1 MHSGMALSTRKCAV
15 KAVWSLAASLL
26 VFGLGWGCASVRT
39 SSDVYDYFA
48 RPAPDDPWSH
58 KIARWQDRERY
69 DQLDSQSPVVEEKL
83 RAPAAVAEPGETG
96 TDGAG
101 EELQDKYA
109 AFRVERRRAL
119 ALETATWIQSQA
131 RQHYLPDGPIDHWAT
146 LAETLEQN
154 GDDCDGLELL
164 TYNLLRDLG
173 FDADEVFRAIV
184 YRPSDGQHHMV
195 TFWFENR
202 DDPWVIDPTGAMSR
216 GMPRMSELH
225 EWRPLKVF
233 GLDRDFTVERR
244 AFAAHR

>member
-1 MHSGMALSTRKCAV
+1 MHPGMAFSIRKCAV
-15 KAVWSLAASLL
+15 KAAGTAVACLL
-26 VFGLGWGCASVRT
+26 VLGLGWGCASVPSR
-39 SSDVYDYFA
+39 SEVYDYFTQ
-48 RPAPDDPWSH
+48 PAQDDPWSR
-58 KIARWQDRERY
+58 KIARWQDRERFE
-69 DQLDSQSPVVEEKL
+69 QRDSHSSVVEEKL

-101 EELQDKYA
+101 EELQVKYA
-109 AFRVERRRAL
+109 AFRAEQRRVL
-119 ALETATWIQSQA
+119 ALETARWIQSQA

-173 FDADEVFRAIV
+173 FDADEVYRAIV

-195 TFWFENR
+195 TFWFEDR
-202 DDPWVIDPTGAMSR
+202 DDPWVIDPTGAMTH
-216 GMPRMSELH
+216 GMPRMSELP

-233 GLDRDFTVERR
+233 GLDRDYSVERR
-244 AFAAHR
+244 AFAARS

>member
-131 RQHYLPDGPIDHWAT
+131 RQHYLPDGPIDRWAT

-202 DDPWVIDPTGAMSR
+202 DDPWVIDPTGAMTR